1 MIIMSADISEKAR
14 AGKIMLIGAD
24 HKQIVEKRFQAAG
37 CEVVRATDHEVAL
50 GIARHQL
57 FDTAVLLPKGSL
69 LNVAETVFNLRDLN
83 RSMEIIVLV
92 ERRAKNSNRFLQQ
105 LLDHP
110 IEGTNIMT
118 RRQLQKQLQPPDAL
132 RQEALCREKFR

>member
-1 MIIMSADISEKAR
+1 MIIMSANISEKAR

-24 HKQIVEKRFQAAG
+24 HKQIVEKRFRAAG
-37 CEVVRATDHEVAL
+37 YEVVRATDHEVAL

-69 LNVAETVFNLRDLN
+69 LNVTETVFNLRDLN
-83 RSMEIIVLV
+83 QSMEIIVLV

-132 RQEALCREKFR
+132 RQEALCRGKFR